1 MSKRV
6 PPEKPVLTA
15 AWLKEASRKSLAILE
30 EEPGE
35 GETLAAQWPEPV
47 LELTAE
53 ERETRVRRGAETV
66 LMEDRSEDGKRR
78 MRGFIRSVLKVPL
91 ESDQGK
97 PYGVF
102 VEVGREAYQSLQV
115 AFREKSESTVW
126 GTLATRLP
134 FLEEAY
140 GSEVLLLEDGS
151 EKRARVL
158 EAKHPLVNQGPSV
171 GPMDK

>member
-1 MSKRV
+1 
-6 PPEKPVLTA
+6 
-15 AWLKEASRKSLAILE
+15 LE
-30 EEPGE
+30 DDPSE
-35 GETLAAQWPEPV
+35 GETLAALWPEPV
-47 LELTAE
+47 LELTPE

-66 LMEDRSEDGKRR
+66 LLEERSADGKRH

-91 ESDQGK
+91 DSDQGK

-102 VEVGREAYQSLQV
+102 VEVNREAYQSLQV
-115 AFREKSESTVW
+115 AFREKIESTVW

-134 FLEEAY
+134 FLEDAY

-158 EAKHPLVNQGPSV
+158 EARHPLVIHGPSV
-171 GPMDK
+171 GPMGN